1 MLAEGNSSLP
11 EGGMQ
16 ALPEH
21 LAEGLELHLGAPVEQ
36 LHAGGD
42 SDLERPALRLR
53 GEGGVRGFD
62 AVVLATDGPAAR
74 RLLPELPELPK
85 TASCTW
91 YFAVPGASM
100 PVTEPLIVLNSTD
113 QVEEDGLRLVNVG
126 FPSLVQRSYAPVGW
140 HLAAVTLR
148 NGQGEE
154 GWVRRQLADLFGR
167 DVGDWQLL
175 KVYRIPFH
183 QPGQFPSQLW
193 PPRDPRPS
201 LKGIYLCGDFLA
213 EPTLDSAL
221 RSGRRAAEA
230 VLSDAKLAWDF
241 PDPSPSPTVEE
252 PKRLYTVSKL
262 KEADARLHRL
272 GSVARY
278 DDDRKVRRVLA
289 ACGQDWRKALK
300 LLASA
305 RGAAVRVGT
314 LGFNTAMRCCVFG
327 GQWRM
332 AFEVAGRMLHDGV
345 MPDKFGQDILAN
357 AGGSGQWRLAVE
369 VSGATGRRAREEQSL
384 VAALSVWAQ
393 DGLRPRAL
401 PCGMAPPEESWPLVR
416 KVPQTR
422 KSAAGCRELL
432 QWCLLHE
439 HNPRF
444 AECAE
449 LALRSAFALVICGLP
464 FLLPEGLFPRLD
476 WFVDAG
482 FYATTVVSFI
492 VLHIKTNLG
501 ATLAA
506 TSSGLR
512 GVLLAVCNSWFLFG
526 LFPDGYT
533 TDESD
538 LVWWFGFAEGLFFIF
553 CLVYLNFDTGAMIFS
568 IKLFSGYW

>member
-1 MLAEGNSSLP
+1 M
-11 EGGMQ
+11 
-16 ALPEH
+16 
-21 LAEGLELHLGAPVEQ
+21 
-36 LHAGGD
+36 
-42 SDLERPALRLR
+42 
-53 GEGGVRGFD
+53 
-62 AVVLATDGPAAR
+62 
-74 RLLPELPELPK
+74 
-85 TASCTW
+85 
-91 YFAVPGASM
+91 
-100 PVTEPLIVLNSTD
+100 
-113 QVEEDGLRLVNVG
+113 
-126 FPSLVQRSYAPVGW
+126 
-140 HLAAVTLR
+140 
-148 NGQGEE
+148 
-154 GWVRRQLADLFGR
+154 
-167 DVGDWQLL
+167 
-175 KVYRIPFH
+175 
-183 QPGQFPSQLW
+183 
-193 PPRDPRPS
+193 
-201 LKGIYLCGDFLA
+201 
-213 EPTLDSAL
+213 
-221 RSGRRAAEA
+221 
-230 VLSDAKLAWDF
+230 LAWDF

-369 VSGATGRRAREEQSL
+369 VVVSAGERSDGQARSGRAELGAS
-384 VAALSVWAQ
+384 
-393 DGLRPRAL
+393 GPRAL
-401 PCGMAPPEESWPLVR
+401 APGPCGMAPPEESWPLVR
-416 KVPQTR
+416 KVTWTLKKVPQTR

-568 IKLFSGYW
+568 IKLFSGYWMQFLRADSEGFSPPWTPSFSALSRRGPAEGVLGSCLKSSKIFILGAVG